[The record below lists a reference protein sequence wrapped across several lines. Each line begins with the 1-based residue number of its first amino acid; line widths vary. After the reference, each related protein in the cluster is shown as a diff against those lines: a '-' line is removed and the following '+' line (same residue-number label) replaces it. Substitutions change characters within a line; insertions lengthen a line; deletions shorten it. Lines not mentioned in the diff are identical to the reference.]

1 RPGAPRRRRRPQRDR
16 RGAGDRRVPDHRE
29 AVADGVPRQVHTLNG
44 TSPSGCRTARAAAP
58 VGQNCGVA
66 FGGGHRRWVGTD
78 GTPVV
83 WRPAPAGSAAA
94 TRAAPTAAAPAAETA
109 GQEDARTP
117 VMVAEDGVPTPPAG
131 IPAVAADRPHHRP
144 RWWSDALH
152 DPERHRPLPRWES
165 PEQSA
170 PPPADPAPAA
180 DPPPA
185 EPPPQRAPR

>member
-78 GTPVV
+78 GAPVV

-94 TRAAPTAAAPAAETA
+94 PPPPAAPTAAAPMDEAA
-109 GQEDARTP
+109 GQKGARTP
-117 VMVAEDGVPTPPAG
+117 VMVADAGGRASTARPTGANPAFTDDDGDPTPPAG
-131 IPAVAADRPHHRP
+131 I
-144 RWWSDALH
+144 
-152 DPERHRPLPRWES
+152 
-165 PEQSA
+165 
-170 PPPADPAPAA
+170 
-180 DPPPA
+180 
-185 EPPPQRAPR
+185 